1 MGKSQE
7 NFIKNGHHY
16 GDGYF
21 FLQFNNFLQPIKKFA
36 VYSNEPVNIKLKKI
50 RYRKT
55 LKIIKYN
62 K

>member
-36 VYSNEPVNIKLKKI
+36 VYSNEPVNIKLKK
-50 RYRKT
+50 
-55 LKIIKYN
+55 
-62 K
+62 